1 VVEFVVQWSEK
12 TEIPAKRFLKWLG
25 LPAGKYHD
33 WKKRFGQASRHNG
46 AQPRQFWLLDWE
58 RKAILEYAAN
68 HPLEGYRRLAF
79 MLLDADIVA
88 VSPSSVYRVLKAAG
102 VLKRQGCEVS
112 RKGNGFQDPKH
123 PHQHWHIDISYIN
136 IAGTFYYLSAI
147 LDGYSRYIVH
157 WEIREQ
163 MLEQDIEIILER
175 ARERFPEARPQ
186 IISDNGPQFI
196 AKDFKE
202 YIRLMGMTPV
212 RTSPF
217 YPQSNG
223 KLERWHQSLKKEC
236 IRPRSPVSLQD
247 ARSMVEGYVNEYN
260 NQRLHSAIG
269 YITPHDKLEGRADA
283 IFARRLEKLQAAA
296 QARCE
301 AYTGQRQG
309 SAA

>member
-1 VVEFVVQWSEK
+1 M
-12 TEIPAKRFLKWLG
+12 KRFLKWLG
-25 LPAGKYHD
+25 IAPGKYHD
-33 WKKRFGQASRHNG
+33 WKARYGEVNRHNG
-46 AQPRQFWLLDWE
+46 LQPRHFWLLEWE
-58 RKAILEYAAN
+58 RKAIVAFAIA

-79 MLLDADIVA
+79 MMLDADVVA

-102 VLKRQGCEVS
+102 LLQNQTQKAS
-112 RKGNGFQDPKH
+112 RKGNGFQGPIR

-136 IAGTFYYLSAI
+136 IAGTFYYLSAV

-175 ARERFPEARPQ
+175 ARERYPEVRPR

-202 YIRLMGMTPV
+202 YIRLMGMTHV

-223 KLERWHQSLKKEC
+223 KLERWHKSLKTEC
-236 IRPRSPVSLQD
+236 IRPKSPVSLTD
-247 ARSMVEGYVNEYN
+247 AQQLVESYVNEYN

-269 YITPHDKLEGRADA
+269 YITPRDKLEGRADA
-283 IFARRLEKLQAAA
+283 IFAERRQKLETAAE
-296 QARCE
+296 ARSQVYQQE
-301 AYTGQRQG
+301 AR
-309 SAA
+309 AA